1 MGVKCIGQVR
11 IEPAGF
17 AELIMALKDIA
28 DEEERNRIISVMEYF
43 QLGKKPYVP
52 LTGEGKIDQS
62 ENRCKVTLERSRK
75 EPQPV
80 AEVVEAR
87 TASTDL
93 VISSAMM
100 NRLWLYDSK
109 LYQSTRNDYS
119 QEQVHL
125 LILDFLDKE
134 EKKFKELRER
144 FKGK

>member
-11 IEPAGF
+11 IEPARF
-17 AELIMALKDIA
+17 TKLIMALRGIA
-28 DEEERNRIISVMEYF
+28 DEERNRIISGMEYF
-43 QLGKKPYVP
+43 QLGKKVYVP
-52 LTGEGKIDQS
+52 LAGEGKIDQS
-62 ENRCKVTLERSRK
+62 ENRRKIALERSK
-75 EPQPV
+75 EKPQPV
-80 AEVVEAR
+80 GEVVELR

-93 VISSAMM
+93 SISSAMV

-134 EKKFKELRER
+134 KKKFKDLEEK
-144 FKGK
+144 FKKK